1 MGTADIDNLNR
12 RELFETLANKCK
24 SRARKDIYCILIGLI
39 IIIAFFIYFPQNQHV
54 QNSTPHHRIDVMVYT
69 ALFGVI
75 CCTGIW
81 LILHDYWYQKRI
93 DTLDTPVQLLECLQ
107 KKIRIG
113 NFSVLPIKLGSWL
126 LTLYGSVS
134 IFYSGST
141 KITKSETY
149 DLIAAMTIGV
159 VLFALYVIFFFKRDK
174 MNRKDEEIID
184 QLQNLVEMY

>member
-1 MGTADIDNLNR
+1 M
-12 RELFETLANKCK
+12 TLRF
-24 SRARKDIYCILIGLI
+24 S
-39 IIIAFFIYFPQNQHV
+39 
-54 QNSTPHHRIDVMVYT
+54 
-69 ALFGVI
+69 
-75 CCTGIW
+75 
-81 LILHDYWYQKRI
+81 YWNASK
-93 DTLDTPVQLLECLQ
+93 

-184 QLQNLVEMY
+184 QLQDLVEMY